1 LRKAKEHEQDKKSG
15 HAQTPYQSEEI
26 RGEAQSTKGNYHS
39 YNINSAAINAALL
52 RYVNDE

>member
-15 HAQTPYQSEEI
+15 HAQTPYQSQEI
-26 RGEAQSTKGNYHS
+26 RGEAQSTKGDYHS